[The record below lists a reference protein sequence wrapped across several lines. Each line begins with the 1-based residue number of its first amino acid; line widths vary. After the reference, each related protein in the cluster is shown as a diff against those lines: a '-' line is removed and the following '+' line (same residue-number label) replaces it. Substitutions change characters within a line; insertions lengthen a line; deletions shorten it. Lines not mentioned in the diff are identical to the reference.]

1 MLNLEKRHI
10 ILCLTC
16 KVKSVIIYT
25 MEKIKELIL
34 NVNRILWNKKLENKV
49 QDYLDNLLKQMQDY
63 H

>member
-1 MLNLEKRHI
+1 MEENSNTIMVQRSN
-10 ILCLTC
+10 
-16 KVKSVIIYT
+16 VT

-49 QDYLDNLLKQMQDY
+49 QDYLDNLLKRMQDY

>member
-49 QDYLDNLLKQMQDY
+49 QDYLDNLLKRMQDY